1 MTNSTKSAF
10 FIAKLKPSFFSRYK
24 PLGET
29 NVEKRRGVRCQ
40 LYAKVRAAP
49 VVRTICSRL
58 FPWERVAEGL
68 DSGRRLTAVGAGRAG
83 QGDFGG
89 DGRAHR
95 PQDHR

>member
-10 FIAKLKPSFFSRYK
+10 FIAKLKPAFFSRYK

-49 VVRTICSRL
+49 IAMEDAGV
-58 FPWERVAEGL
+58 P
-68 DSGRRLTAVGAGRAG
+68 GRRSGSLKSGTLA
-83 QGDFGG
+83 
-89 DGRAHR
+89 DG
-95 PQDHR
+95 